1 MTQFYSNLPQKEKD
15 TLEKSVDTLV
25 NDNYKTKFEFSVND
39 YDATVGFFVK
49 RGFARQAAEDTAYI
63 ILQQAKIDSVPVTK
77 ILDQLTYANPAQL
90 SELISTI
97 LNANR
102 YKSSRLGV
110 RNTRSVKDTVSR
122 LSLIHI

>member
-1 MTQFYSNLPQKEKD
+1 MTEFYSNLPQKLRDNLQKTAD
-15 TLEKSVDTLV
+15 SLVD
-25 NDNYKTKFEFSVND
+25 NNYKERFEFAQND
-39 YDATVGFFVK
+39 LDATVGFFVK
-49 RGFARQAAEDTAYI
+49 RGFARQPAEDTAYI
-63 ILQQAKIDSVPVTK
+63 ILQQAKIDSVPVGQ

-102 YKSSRLGV
+102 YRSSRLGV

-122 LSLIHI
+122 NIID